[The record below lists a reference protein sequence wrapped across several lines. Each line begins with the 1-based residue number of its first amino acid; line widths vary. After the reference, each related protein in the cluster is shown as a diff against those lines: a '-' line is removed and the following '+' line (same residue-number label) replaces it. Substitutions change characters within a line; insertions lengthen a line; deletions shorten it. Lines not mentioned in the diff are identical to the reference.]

1 MLLKV
6 RGNVKWALIS
16 LALPVTLKLERS
28 PIWRWNYG
36 YLVFGLRVR
45 GNVEYAISI
54 SEEWHKA
61 MMRESL
67 RLNVRSNMKCAL
79 FQSNGVH
86 CTVQELST
94 PGFIMRR
101 KSSGSVIFISQ
112 FLPSRHPSVTTVTW
126 ERSRVTAVSMQNIR
140 VSAYPQPHL
149 PTSLSLDMFMI
160 VQLYL
165 G

>member
-94 PGFIMRR
+94 PCFIMRR

-112 FLPSRHPSVTTVTW
+112 FLPSPHPSVTTVTQYQCSISTHL
-126 ERSRVTAVSMQNIR
+126 RTHNPI
-140 VSAYPQPHL
+140 YPPR
-149 PTSLSLDMFMI
+149 SLSLDMFML

>member
-1 MLLKV
+1 M
-6 RGNVKWALIS
+6 LIS

-28 PIWRWNYG
+28 PIWRWKYG

-79 FQSNGVH
+79 FQSNGFH

-112 FLPSRHPSVTTVTW
+112 FLPSPQQH
-126 ERSRVTAVSMQNIR
+126 IH

-149 PTSLSLDMFMI
+149 PTSLCLDMFML

-165 G
+165 C